1 MIKSSALALCASDL
15 QQRLH
20 QWQDYL
26 AHEKHASR
34 HTVRAYCGDISSFIT
49 FLHSHLG
56 EAPAMHHVADA
67 HVRDF
72 RAWLS
77 RKAMEGAGNAS
88 RARSLSGLRNFLRW
102 LDTNG
107 HGHNAQIKI
116 INTPKLPRKLPRP
129 LHENQAE
136 RLIDAADL
144 LVKEDWVGQRDR
156 ALFTLLYAA
165 GLRIDEALSLNI
177 KDMPNTEDRFITV
190 RGKGGKERRVPIL
203 PIAKQTLR
211 AYLDQCPY
219 EATPERPIFI
229 GKRGGRL
236 NQGVAQK
243 AMRDLRGVLGLPD
256 TATPHA
262 LRHSFATHLLQNG
275 ANLREIQ
282 ELLGHA
288 SLSST
293 QRYTDVNAE
302 ELLKIHK
309 QFHPRQ

>member
-1 MIKSSALALCASDL
+1 MLPMPMSEISAAVAQSDGGCWQCLPRAKPKRLA
-15 QQRLH
+15 
-20 QWQDYL
+20 
-26 AHEKHASR
+26 K
-34 HTVRAYCGDISSFIT
+34 
-49 FLHSHLG
+49 
-56 EAPAMHHVADA
+56 
-67 HVRDF
+67 
-72 RAWLS
+72 
-77 RKAMEGAGNAS
+77 
-88 RARSLSGLRNFLRW
+88 FLRW

-116 INTPKLPRKLPRP
+116 INTPKLPRKLPEP

-177 KDMPNTEDRFITV
+177 KDMPNTEDRFVTV

-243 AMRDLRGVLGLPD
+243 AMGIYAAFWDCQTPPPRTRCAIASPRICCK
-256 TATPHA
+256 TAQTC
-262 LRHSFATHLLQNG
+262 G
-275 ANLREIQ
+275 KYK